1 VRGRRRAAVGL
12 VPAVVALVVPV
23 AAAAW
28 AAASLGDRAREIAAT
43 ALSAAF
49 RREVRVGRVSG
60 DPWRGIVAEDVTI
73 PAVQPGRPS
82 PIAVRRVT
90 VHLDPVAL
98 IRGLVAGRGPLP
110 SISSV
115 VLEGAAVEILRDA
128 DGAWG
133 LSDLLPVGERGGGG
147 AFHGRIHVLD
157 GTVRLIDRARIA
169 PRTFEARFTDLN
181 GTADFARVPRVAF
194 RASFVEE
201 RDGERSPGRLDGAYT
216 ITTRVLDLDLRASRL
231 RADAWG
237 PYLLTTPAVRVT
249 GGEADAAVH
258 VLHAPAGLGTATD
271 VTGRVTL
278 RGGTAV
284 VPARSVV
291 LRDVSGELWIAD
303 RWVRTTGLRGR
314 LNGSPV
320 EVRGEASFY
329 GEPHVDLA
337 VRSPRA
343 DLRAIVRLFAPSVAT
358 RLAGTARGEVRIVG
372 AAGAPSVFGRIERA
386 RGVFDGQ
393 PFQAASGAVAFAGG
407 LFALTDARGLAA
419 GGVVSGDLLLTP
431 ADARYFIA
439 LAVRDAEVGS
449 LRRWVPAGPPAAG
462 TATGS
467 FAAFADGARVRAAG
481 AGVITDLSV
490 ADFRFDAVQ
499 GGLRF
504 ERGRLVLDA
513 LQARRHGTWIG
524 LSGQVAPGGALA
536 LRAQVTT
543 PEVSTLPIPAGAI
556 PAQGRADFIG
566 TVGGTLGA
574 PEVAGALQLG
584 RGRLGPLPFE
594 SLAARLVARPGSLVL
609 ADTRARDGYTWYRAT
624 GTVAWAGAGRLALD
638 VAATR
643 ASAAMLARALG
654 VTTDLTGR
662 LDGEARIEGTIARP
676 TASGALALAG
686 GGVLGQR
693 VPEASAAF
701 HWDGRRLAV
710 SGGRV
715 RLGSSVVHVAGTV
728 DRLTGLALDV
738 ATTGFD
744 LRDVALPPVGA
755 SVAGTVD
762 ATGRITGP
770 LAAPSLSVEA
780 ASANLAVNGQRF
792 DSARGAVTWTAGT
805 LQVQPLVLS
814 VGAERYEIAG
824 DLVLSSAP
832 RANLQA
838 TVQDGRLSTLLGL
851 GGGRIGLPL
860 DGVITGVAS
869 VSGPLANP
877 EARLDL
883 RMRDGRFG
891 EHRLAAGRVDLVM
904 RNGSVTI
911 EDLELRPAQGRIAA
925 TGRFDLRGASEI
937 EISGADLDLDLVRPA
952 FGGRRPL
959 VGRGSFT
966 MQLRGPL
973 AAPEIGFDVEVA
985 RGGVEGATFD
995 SLVAGG
1001 FYRDGLLQISQA
1013 VLVQDGNRLRISGS
1027 VPFNPA
1033 LRRLDDRAPVALRV
1047 ALLDVNL
1054 ALLRLL
1060 WAGVDEARGAVEG
1073 ELRIDGT
1080 PAVPRLSGGVAVRDG
1095 VVRLRGLATPIESVR
1110 LDLRFE
1116 ENSVRIAEGSA
1127 RLGGGTLRLA
1137 GAAQLSASPAGVGL
1151 AIAPDAPAV
1160 LSAERVRLVAPPVAD
1175 VMVTGAVRLWG
1186 ATRDARRPL
1195 ALDGRVTVSDGTVTV
1210 AGAGAGNASR
1220 IPLVLAGLRLD
1231 VGRDLAVQAGGV
1243 RFGLEPEGSLV
1254 LGGTLAAPTLEG
1266 TVAAT
1271 RGTVTVAGNPFELLE
1286 GTATFQA
1293 PLGIRPRVF
1302 ARART
1307 QVGPT
1312 RIVATVRGVA
1322 PDALEL
1328 PELESDPPLPR
1339 EQILALLG
1347 QRAGL
1352 AHLAAGDLS
1361 AALRAELTR
1370 RLFAPVTLAISRAIG
1385 LTELS
1390 VEYDFEQPLRLRLG
1404 KLLFSNLYLSAT
1416 VTFEEQQQWLWALEY
1431 RFARGWELALRVNQ
1445 FGHREAIVW
1454 YQTRF

>member
-1 VRGRRRAAVGL
+1 MRGRRRAAVGL
-12 VPAVVALVVPV
+12 LPVAVALAVPA

-28 AAASLGDRAREIAAT
+28 AAVSLGDRAREIAT
-43 ALSAAF
+43 SALSAAF
-49 RREVRVGRVSG
+49 RREVRVGQISG
-60 DPWRGIVAEDVTI
+60 DPWRGIVMEDVTI
-73 PAVQPGRPS
+73 APARPGRSS
-82 PIAVRRVT
+82 PLAVRRVT
-90 VHLDPVAL
+90 VQVDPGAL
-98 IRGLVAGRGPLP
+98 IRGLLAGRGPLP
-110 SISSV
+110 SISV
-115 VLEGAAVEILRDA
+115 IVLEGLAIEVLHEA
-128 DGAWG
+128 DGTWN
-133 LSDLLPVGERGGGG
+133 LSELLPVGDGEGRG

-169 PRTFEARFTDLN
+169 PGVFEARFSDVN
-181 GTADFARVPRVAF
+181 GTADFARAPRLAL

-201 RDGERSPGRLDGAYT
+201 RGGERSPGRLDGAYT
-216 ITTRVLDLDLRASRL
+216 TTTRVLDLDVRASRL

-237 PYLLTTPAVRVT
+237 PYLLTTPAFRIT
-249 GGEADAAVH
+249 AGEADAAVH

-271 VTGRVTL
+271 VSGRVTL
-278 RGGTAV
+278 RGAAAV
-284 VPARSVV
+284 VPDRAVV
-291 LRDVSGELWIAD
+291 LRDVSGALEITD
-303 RWVRTTGLRGR
+303 RWIRTAGLRGR
-314 LNGSPV
+314 VNGSPV

-337 VRSPRA
+337 VRSSGA
-343 DLRAIVRLFAPSVAT
+343 DLRALSRIFAPSVAT

-372 AAGAPSVFGRIERA
+372 AAGAPRVAGRIEGA

-393 PFQAASGAVAFAGG
+393 VFQAASGDVAFAGG
-407 LFALTDARGLAA
+407 LFALTGARGHAA
-419 GGVVSGDLLLTP
+419 GGVVAGDVLLSP
-431 ADARYFIA
+431 ADARYFLA

-449 LRRWVPAGPPAAG
+449 LRRWAPAAPAAAG

-467 FAAFADGARVRAAG
+467 FAAFADRTGVRAAG
-481 AGVITDLSV
+481 AGVVTDPAV
-490 ADFRFDAVQ
+490 ADFRFDTVE

-504 ERGRLVLDA
+504 ERGRLTLDA
-513 LQARRHGTWIG
+513 VQARRQGTWIG
-524 LSGQVAPGGALA
+524 VSGQIAPAGGLA
-536 LRAQVTT
+536 LRVQATT

-556 PAQGRADFIG
+556 PAKGRADFIG
-566 TVGGTLGA
+566 TIGGSIRA

-584 RGRLGPLPFE
+584 RGRLGPLSFE
-594 SLAARLVARPGSLVL
+594 SLATRLVARAGSVVL
-609 ADTRARDGYTWYRAT
+609 SDARARDGYTWYRAA
-624 GTVAWAGAGRLALD
+624 GSMEWAGAGRLGLD
-638 VAATR
+638 VSATR
-643 ASAAMLARALG
+643 ASAATLAQALG
-654 VTTDLTGR
+654 VTVDLAGR
-662 LDGEARIEGTIARP
+662 LDGEVRIDGTIARP
-676 TASGALALAG
+676 SASGSLSLAG
-686 GGVLGQR
+686 GRVLGQR

-715 RLGSSVVHVAGTV
+715 HLGSSVVHVAGTF
-728 DRLTGLALDV
+728 DRLTGLALDL

-744 LRDVALPPVGA
+744 LRDVALPPLGA

-770 LAAPSLSVEA
+770 LAAPSLTAEA
-780 ASANLAVNGQRF
+780 ASANLTLNGRRF
-792 DSARGAVTWTAGT
+792 DHARGAIAWTAGT
-805 LQVQPLVLS
+805 LQVRPLVLA
-814 VGAERYEIAG
+814 VGTERYEIAG
-824 DLVLSSAP
+824 DLALSPGP
-832 RANLQA
+832 RATLQA
-838 TVQDGRLSTLLGL
+838 TVQDGRLSTLLAL
-851 GGGRIGLPL
+851 GGGRIDLPL
-860 DGVITGVAS
+860 DGVVTGVAS

-883 RMRDGRFG
+883 RLRDGRFG
-891 EHRLAAGRVDLVM
+891 EHLITDGHVDLVM

-911 EDLELRPAQGRIAA
+911 EDLELRPQQGRIAA

-937 EISGADLDLDLVRPA
+937 EVSGTDLDLDLVRPV
-952 FGGRRPL
+952 FRGRRPL

-973 AAPEIGFDVEVA
+973 GAPEIGFDVEVA
-985 RGGVEGATFD
+985 RGGIEGMTFD

-1013 VLVQDGNRLRISGS
+1013 VLVQDSNRLRISGS

-1033 LRRLDDRAPVALRV
+1033 LRRLDDRAPVELRV
-1047 ALLDVNL
+1047 VLLDVNL
-1054 ALLRLL
+1054 GLLRLL

-1073 ELRIDGT
+1073 ELRINGT
-1080 PAVPRLSGGVAVRDG
+1080 PAVPRLSGGLAVRDG
-1095 VVRLRGLATPIESVR
+1095 LVRLRGLATPIEGLR

-1116 ENSVRIAEGSA
+1116 ENTVRAAEASA
-1127 RLGGGTLRLA
+1127 RLGGGTLRLT
-1137 GAAQLSASPAGVGL
+1137 GAARVSASAAGVGL
-1151 AIAPDAPAV
+1151 AIAQDAPAV
-1160 LSAERVRLVAPPVAD
+1160 LTAERVRLVTPPVAD
-1175 VMVTGAVRLWG
+1175 AVVNGSVRLWG
-1186 ATRDARRPL
+1186 STGDVRRPL
-1195 ALDGRVTVSDGTVTV
+1195 ALDGRVALSEGTVVV
-1210 AGAGAGNASR
+1210 AGAANGGAPR
-1220 IPLVLAGLRLD
+1220 FPLALAGLRID
-1231 VGRDLAVQAGGV
+1231 VGRDLAVQAGGL
-1243 RFGLEPEGSLV
+1243 RFGLEPEGSLL

-1286 GTATFQA
+1286 GIATFQA
-1293 PLGIRPRVF
+1293 PLGVRPRVF

-1312 RIVATVRGVA
+1312 RIIATVRGVA
-1322 PDALEL
+1322 PDALEP

-1352 AHLAAGDLS
+1352 AHLAAGDFS

-1416 VTFEEQQQWLWALEY
+1416 VTFEAQQQWLWALEY
-1431 RFARGWELALRVNQ
+1431 RFARGWELALRANQ
-1445 FGHREAIVW
+1445 FGHREAILW
-1454 YQTRF
+1454 YQARF